1 MSCMWLCA
9 SPFARVRVCSNDR
22 PTSSACA
29 CVCVVRVCVRARVRA
44 CVRACVRG
52 LYVCVHARLVGECVR
67 ARSFAGSGSYPR
79 TYIHG
84 LALSLSLARSLS
96 PSLLSYLSTSP
107 SHVCVCLCTRAHT
120 HRPRLHT
127 PSLHTWLAAV
137 GDAGEC
143 ERPTLSHAH
152 NFSAAECLPREIK
165 HKRQLSR
172 IHSHRCCEGPQ
183 PQLLRHGRE
192 RMAMPVLQGVWSLLT
207 LHGPYSH

>member
-1 MSCMWLCA
+1 MRTSA
-9 SPFARVRVCSNDR
+9 FVRR
-22 PTSSACA
+22 KRLLSAHLHTWTC
-29 CVCVVRVCVRARVRA
+29 
-44 CVRACVRG
+44 
-52 LYVCVHARLVGECVR
+52 
-67 ARSFAGSGSYPR
+67 
-79 TYIHG
+79 
-84 LALSLSLARSLS
+84 SLSLARSLS
-96 PSLLSYLSTSP
+96 VSLSSLLPLHLPFSRM
-107 SHVCVCLCTRAHT
+107 CVLVYARAHT
-120 HRPRLHT
+120 PTEIHT